1 MTVLEERP
9 AHVPLALACEA
20 IGLSRATAYRA
31 RRPPSGART
40 TRPRRESARRIPQ
53 AERDVIFGVLIS
65 DEHAD
70 QPPHEVYAALLSRG
84 TYLASPRTFYRVL
97 SERLGS
103 VLERRAQRQPHAFV
117 VPHVEASAP
126 NQVWTW
132 DITKLAG
139 PVRGKFFYLYVVLD
153 LFSRYVVGWM
163 VAERE
168 VAELAQQL
176 LADCCTRHNI
186 VPGQL
191 TVHSDR
197 GAPMKSHAVADLLAM
212 LGVVRS
218 FSRPRVSN
226 DNPFVEGAF
235 KTLKYQPTFPAR
247 FESMQHARE
256 WTARYFDW
264 YHREHHHSGLAF
276 FTPED
281 VFCGRV
287 AALAQVRQRALDAAF
302 LRHPQRFPNG
312 RPVVTLPVTR
322 VAINPLFAATSVEL
336 QPQPA
341 TLQQAS

>member
-1 MTVLEERP
+1 MTLLDERP
-9 AHVPLALACEA
+9 PLVPLAAACDA
-20 IGLSRATAYRA
+20 VGVSRATAYRREPPAA
-31 RRPPSGART
+31 RA
-40 TRPRRESARRIPQ
+40 TRPRKESPRRIPQ
-53 AERDVIFGVLIS
+53 AERDLIFETLTS

-97 SERLGS
+97 EERLGS
-103 VLERRAQRQPHAFV
+103 VLERRAQRPPHTFV
-117 VPHVEASAP
+117 VPHVEATAP

-139 PVRGKFFYLYVVLD
+139 PTKGTFFYLYVVLD

-168 VAELAQQL
+168 TAGLAEQL
-176 LADCCTRHNI
+176 LADTCARYDI
-186 VPGQL
+186 WPGQL
-191 TVHSDR
+191 TIHSDR

-212 LGVVRS
+212 LGVARS

-226 DNPFVEGAF
+226 DNPFVESSF
-235 KTLKYQPTFPAR
+235 KTLKYQPTFSRR
-247 FESMQHARE
+247 FESLQHARS
-256 WTARYFDW
+256 WLTRYFDW

-281 VFCGRV
+281 VFCGRDAQLAAV
-287 AALAQVRQRALDAAF
+287 RQAALDDAF
-302 LRHPQRFPNG
+302 LRSPLRFPNG
-312 RPVVTLPVTR
+312 RPVVRRPASS
-322 VAINPLFAATSVEL
+322 VAINPLFAASSVEL
-336 QPQPA
+336 RQQP